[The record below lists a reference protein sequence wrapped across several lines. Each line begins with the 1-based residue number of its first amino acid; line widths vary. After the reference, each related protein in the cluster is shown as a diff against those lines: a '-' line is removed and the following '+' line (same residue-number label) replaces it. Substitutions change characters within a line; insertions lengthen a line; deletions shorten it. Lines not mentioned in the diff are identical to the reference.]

1 MLAQSA
7 VLIDVLIEVLHV
19 GGVAPRAKIF
29 MLIMMSI
36 YDRC

>member
-1 MLAQSA
+1 M
-7 VLIDVLIEVLHV
+7 LIDVLIDRLIDVLRV
-19 GGVAPRAKIF
+19 GGVALVAKIF

>member
-1 MLAQSA
+1 MLIG
-7 VLIDVLIEVLHV
+7 VLIDRLIDVLQV
-19 GGVAPRAKIF
+19 GGVALVAKIF